1 LQFFVLLLDKNPIMK
16 GVNFLTDDK
25 NNKIAVQIDL
35 RKNKDLWEDFCDY
48 MIYLARKDE
57 KTVSLESVLK
67 KINKSSKKK

>member
-1 LQFFVLLLDKNPIMK
+1 MK
-16 GVNFLTDDK
+16 GVHFLTDEK

-35 RKNKDLWEDFCDY
+35 RTNKALWEDFCDY

-67 KINKSSKKK
+67 KIKAPKKK